1 MLPKLLK
8 TFLNEAISSLI
19 TIIALIFVI
28 DFFNHNHKFIFLP
41 QQNQN
46 VTSFLLD
53 SQHSQ
58 LRVNQ
63 NKQNGQTY
71 GEKVKLTIYVMYV
84 MAEASQG
91 L

>member
-28 DFFNHNHKFIFLP
+28 DFFNHKFIFLP

-53 SQHSQ
+53 SQQHSQ